1 MTFTLRQKL
10 TIIPLALYWP
20 ALFIL
25 AHIPIPQLV
34 YRARVSDKILHIAAY
49 LILAFL
55 LWFAVNPDKKVN
67 WRKKTVWWIIL
78 IITLYSILDESLQGY
93 VGRSCDVHDFWANI
107 AGAAVGLIL
116 FSFFSFWPAFLIV
129 TATVIF
135 LLANLAK
142 ANISELIPVA
152 EAVFYLC
159 GFGTLTLVWIRCM
172 HHFPSVGRS
181 ILKWLITALGP
192 PGAFLAIVKLSSIIT
207 GRSFSSQSVIMSAAG
222 IAAAVLAAFL
232 LALFTGRL
240 TQKTFPTSPPP
251 EGSV

>member
-1 MTFTLRQKL
+1 MAFTLRQKL
-10 TIIPLALYWP
+10 TVIPLALYWP

-78 IITLYSILDESLQGY
+78 IITSYSILDESLQRY
-93 VGRSCDVHDFWANI
+93 VGRSCDIHDFWANI

-116 FSFFSFWPAFLIV
+116 FSFFSFWPALLIV
-129 TATVIF
+129 NATVIF

-142 ANISELIPVA
+142 ANISELIPVTA
-152 EAVFYLC
+152 AVFYFC
-159 GFGTLTLVWIRCM
+159 AFGILTLVWIRCM
-172 HHFPSVGRS
+172 HRFPSVGRS
-181 ILKWLITALGP
+181 ILKWLITASGP
-192 PGAFLAIVKLSSIIT
+192 PGVFLAIVKLSSIIT
-207 GRSFSSQSVIMSAAG
+207 GRSFSAWSVIMSAAG
-222 IAAAVLAAFL
+222 ITAAVMAAFL
-232 LALFTGRL
+232 LALFRGRL
-240 TQKTFPTSPPP
+240 TPKTLPASAP
-251 EGSV
+251 EGGI